1 MSARTDANGQ
11 EKNAPISVL
20 LITNRDSDNVGDQVI
35 EACDLSLVETVLA
48 NLGFQ
53 CPWGQRGGD
62 LGSRLKGK
70 LADSKRLARIRSRS
84 LAMVTDQ
91 YCSTF
96 DSSLLE
102 DARLSIKEAD
112 VVLFGG
118 APVFNYAYQNF
129 YLKTATILKIARE
142 LGKPVLF
149 SAVGIDSYSDTDAR
163 CQLLKEGLH
172 NGSVV
177 QITTRDGID
186 KLGEYIS
193 EGDGIPIEL
202 VPDPAVFAK
211 YAFSKTALERRTP
224 ATVGLFV
231 FRAGGFSANGIRFSR
246 GQQVKFW
253 KTLVE
258 RFEREG
264 IEYELLTSGHFA
276 DEALLEYMVSNGHVK
291 KSKCVFN
298 ISSPEALVK
307 RISSYSAIVSCR
319 LHPSIISFSFE
330 VPSVS
335 LIWNSKVTDF
345 YRHIGYPERAIPVD
359 KVLVDGRV
367 SVDYVYDRVMEA
379 MKSPVRKDKVFL
391 ESLYTSLYRG
401 MERCV
406 GNPGGATDPY
416 SYDELERRIVPFAG
430 TSEFE
435 LEEKIQRKLRRAY
448 RGYNA
453 SVIKVEQLKDEIKK
467 LRKASRKGIGSLLF
481 HSGVPQASL
490 SSGGGEDLSG
500 KVSHLSSGNTE
511 IRFATDLP
519 NNGENVFIPC
529 PFSCAGKKFVGWR
542 LRVRI
547 GSSWYWCLDGLGS
560 LVVNKEGS
568 KARAFLFM
576 PGSKIPEFVAPFVVS
591 AVAEAAWEDCS
602 SLRRVFRLPGMASK

>member
-1 MSARTDANGQ
+1 MSARTDADGR
-11 EKNAPISVL
+11 EKNAPITVL

-53 CPWGQRGGD
+53 CPWGQRSGD
-62 LGSRLKGK
+62 LGSRLRRK
-70 LADSKRLARIRSRS
+70 LMDSKRLARIQSRS
-84 LAMVTDQ
+84 LAIVSDK
-91 YCSTF
+91 YCSTLNKA
-96 DSSLLE
+96 LLKG
-102 DARLSIKEAD
+102 ARKAIREAD

-142 LGKPVLF
+142 FGKPVLF

-163 CQLLKEGLH
+163 CQLLKEELH

-202 VPDPAVFAK
+202 VPDPAVFTK
-211 YAFSKTALERRTP
+211 YAFSKIASERRTP

-246 GQQVKFW
+246 DQQVKFW
-253 KTLVE
+253 KTLVK

-291 KSKCVFN
+291 KSRCVFN
-298 ISSPEALVK
+298 VSSPETLVK

-319 LHPSIISFSFE
+319 LHPSIISFSLE

-345 YRHIGYPERAIPVD
+345 YHHIGYPERAIPVD
-359 KVLVDGRV
+359 KVLVDGKV
-367 SVDYVYDRVMEA
+367 SVDYVYDQVMEA
-379 MKSPVRKDKVFL
+379 MKSPVHKDKVFL
-391 ESLYTSLYRG
+391 DSLYASLYRG

-406 GNPGGATDPY
+406 GNPGGATAPY
-416 SYDELERRIVPFAG
+416 PYDELERRIVPFAG
-430 TSEFE
+430 TSELE
-435 LEEKIQRKLRRAY
+435 LEEKMQRKLRRAY
-448 RGYNA
+448 RGYNS
-453 SVIKVEQLKDEIKK
+453 SVLEVEQLKDELKTLREAPKK
-467 LRKASRKGIGSLLF
+467 RIGALLF
-481 HSGVPQASL
+481 HGGSPQATL
-490 SSGGGEDLSG
+490 SHDGEREYANKSKL
-500 KVSHLSSGNTE
+500 LASGNTE
-511 IRFATDLP
+511 ISFATDLP
-519 NNGENVFIPC
+519 NNGEVALIQC
-529 PFSCAGKKFVGWR
+529 PFSCAGKVFLGWR
-542 LRVRI
+542 LRVRV
-547 GSSWYWCLDGLGS
+547 GENWYWCLDDAGS
-560 LVVNKEGS
+560 LIVRKDGS
-568 KARAFLFM
+568 ALKAFIFES
-576 PGSKIPEFVAPFVVS
+576 GKKIPELVAPFVDVV
-591 AVAEAAWEDCS
+591 VAEAVW
-602 SLRRVFRLPGMASK
+602 K